1 MDHQMNSASLFESIR
16 ARWKP
21 ILHELGL
28 KCTEQR
34 LAVLHELEIAAAPM
48 SHRDLMDRLGPAR
61 WDPTTTFR
69 NLNDLFEAGLVTRID
84 VGDHTWR
91 FELLGKKEGRSA
103 RHAHFLCVACGAI
116 ECLPEFSLA
125 ETADQLHLLLGRRS
139 IDDVLV
145 KGRCFDCTARSES

>member
-1 MDHQMNSASLFESIR
+1 MDSVSLRDSIR
-16 ARWKP
+16 VRWKP
-21 ILHELGL
+21 ILHGLGL

-48 SHRDLMDRLGPAR
+48 SHRDLMERLGGSR

-69 NLNDLFEAGLVTRID
+69 NLNDLYEAGLVTRID

-91 FELLGKKEGRSA
+91 FELLGNHEGKSS
-103 RHAHFLCVACGAI
+103 RHAHFLCVACGVI
-116 ECLPEFSLA
+116 ECLPEFPST
-125 ETADQLHLLLGRRS
+125 ETADQLHRLLGRRS